1 MIKASK
7 KDKDL
12 VVNLLSHSFKDN
24 QSVAYIVGKR
34 HDKQKRIRTLID
46 YSFELCFLFGEV
58 WLSDDKKACALVLYP
73 HQKRT
78 TLKSTWLDVQLII
91 RAIGWKG
98 ALKAIKRESKIK
110 GIQSKEEMAYL
121 WFIGVHSTE
130 QHKGIGSSLLKQ
142 VLDGAANAGLSVYL
156 ETSTPKNIPWYMSF
170 GFQNYGTINLG
181 YDLYFMKWDPINK
194 TKLAEAVQHN

>member
-34 HDKQKRIRTLID
+34 NDKQKRIRALID

-78 TLKSTWLDVQLII
+78 TLKSTWLDIQLII

-121 WFIGVHSTE
+121 WFIGVLSTE

-156 ETSTPKNIPWYMSF
+156 ETSTPKNIPWYRSF

-181 YDLYFMKWDPINK
+181 YDLYFMKWEPIDK
-194 TKLAEAVQHN
+194 TELTEAVQHN